1 MSDVLR
7 ADFIRAASDL
17 SRWVSSYDPS
27 GRTFR
32 QFWADYAVAAGEFE
46 ALSRAPGLP
55 AALIE
60 AAHTVYD
67 MPLHRGF
74 EPSAY
79 SPARCLDELIHG
91 GTGES

>member
-1 MSDVLR
+1 MSDVR
-7 ADFIRAASDL
+7 STDFIRAASNL
-17 SRWVSSYDPS
+17 SRWVSTYDPS

-32 QFWADYAVAAGEFE
+32 QFWADYAVAAGEFD

-79 SPARCLDELIHG
+79 SPARDLDELIQG
-91 GTGES
+91 GTGDS

>member
-1 MSDVLR
+1 MSDVLST
-7 ADFIRAASDL
+7 DFIRAASNL
-17 SRWVSSYDPS
+17 SRWVSTYDPS

-32 QFWADYAVAAGEFE
+32 QFWADYAVAAGEFD

-55 AALIE
+55 AELVE

-74 EPSAY
+74 EPSAS

-91 GTGES
+91 GTGDS